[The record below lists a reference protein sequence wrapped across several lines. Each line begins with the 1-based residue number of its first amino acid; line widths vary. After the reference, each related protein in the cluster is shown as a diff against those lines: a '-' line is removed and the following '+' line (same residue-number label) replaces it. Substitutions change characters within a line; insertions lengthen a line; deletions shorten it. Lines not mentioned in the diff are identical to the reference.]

1 MSDANPFPV
10 ILSSPSGAGKTT
22 IAKAILAKRSDLGYS
37 VSCTTRPARPGEV
50 EGRDYYFVSTAEFR
64 SRLEKG
70 LFAESAEVHG
80 NLYGTLVSEIERV
93 LAEGRHVVLDVDIQ
107 GAALLRQVFPT
118 VVTIFILPPSGDVL
132 LSRLESRKTESVETT
147 VRRLESA
154 VRELQA
160 VEDYEYVVVNDSLE
174 DAIGRVSAIVDAEAA
189 RRERNIGLHQQVR
202 ALVQR
207 VKDEIATHSS

>member
-1 MSDANPFPV
+1 MSAANPFPI

-37 VSCTTRPARPGEV
+37 VSCTTRPPRPGEV

-64 SRLEKG
+64 RRLEQG
-70 LFAESAEVHG
+70 
-80 NLYGTLVSEIERV
+80 LVSEIERV
-93 LAEGRHVVLDVDIQ
+93 LAGGRHVVLDVDIQ

-118 VVTIFILPPSGDVL
+118 VVTIFILPPSGDIL
-132 LSRLESRKTESVETT
+132 LARLASRKTESAETT

-174 DAIGRVSAIVDAEAA
+174 EAIGRVSAVVDAETA
-189 RRERNIGLHQQVR
+189 RRERNIGLHEQVR
-202 ALVQR
+202 ALVNR